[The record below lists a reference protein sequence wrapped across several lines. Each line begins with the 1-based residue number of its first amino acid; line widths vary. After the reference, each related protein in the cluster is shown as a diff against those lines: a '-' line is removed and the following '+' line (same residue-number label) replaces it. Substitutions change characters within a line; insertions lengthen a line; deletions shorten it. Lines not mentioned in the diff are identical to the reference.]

1 MNKRELIAQTSEG
14 ASLTRAQ
21 AAKAL
26 DVMLEAVTKALAKGQ
41 TVAITGFGSFSVTR
55 RSEHVCRNPKTG
67 EQVSVPASR
76 TPRFR
81 PSKILKDAVK

>member
-26 DVMLEAVTKALAKGQ
+26 DVMLEAVTKALAKG
-41 TVAITGFGSFSVTR
+41 
-55 RSEHVCRNPKTG
+55 
-67 EQVSVPASR
+67 
-76 TPRFR
+76 
-81 PSKILKDAVK
+81 

>member
-55 RSEHVCRNPKTG
+55 RSERVCRNPKTG

-81 PSKILKDAVK
+81 PSKILKEAVK

>member
-26 DVMLEAVTKALAKGQ
+26 DVMLEAVTEALAKGQ

-55 RSEHVCRNPKTG
+55 RSERACRNPKTG

>member
-41 TVAITGFGSFSVTR
+41 TCLLYTS
-55 RSEHVCRNPKTG
+55 
-67 EQVSVPASR
+67 
-76 TPRFR
+76 
-81 PSKILKDAVK
+81 DAADEL

>member
-1 MNKRELIAQTSEG
+1 MNKRELIAQTSGG

-21 AAKAL
+21 AAKEL

-41 TVAITGFGSFSVTR
+41 TVELTGFRPFSVTR
-55 RSEHVCRNPKTG
+55 RSERVCRNPKTG
-67 EQVSVPASR
+67 KQVSVPASR
-76 TPRFR
+76 APRFR

>member
-55 RSEHVCRNPKTG
+55 RSGRVCRNPKTG

-76 TPRFR
+76 APRFR